1 MYASERTTLGIPPNL
16 AAALAYLLAW
26 VSGIIVL
33 LIEKDNRYVRFH
45 AAQSVLVFGGL
56 TVLGMLLP
64 IAGNIL
70 GIIPL
75 IGPIFKAILS
85 IISFL
90 LGLAALVTWVGLL
103 LFALF
108 GRDYRVPYLE
118 SYADRIA
125 RQTA

>member
-1 MYASERTTLGIPPNL
+1 MQQERITIGIPPNL

-33 LIEKDNRYVRFH
+33 LVEKDNRYVRYH

-75 IGPIFKAILS
+75 IGLVFKAILS

-90 LGLAALVTWVGLL
+90 LGIAALVSWVGLVL
-103 LFALF
+103 LALF
-108 GRDYRVPYLE
+108 GQDYHVPYLE
-118 SYADRIA
+118 SYAEGIA
-125 RQTA
+125 RQTV